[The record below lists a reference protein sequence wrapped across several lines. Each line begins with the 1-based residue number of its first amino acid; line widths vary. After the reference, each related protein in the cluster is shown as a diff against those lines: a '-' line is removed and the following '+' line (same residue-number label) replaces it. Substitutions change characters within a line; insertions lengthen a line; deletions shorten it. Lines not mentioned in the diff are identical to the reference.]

1 MKQIGCYEIKWSS
14 QTGCVFLHYRWMTGE
29 WKIFGRKAKIVSFTV
44 YAIHMSNWVS
54 GSRGEERSSTCQR
67 AHRGKGRV
75 QSTSWRKKKYP
86 RRSSLF
92 SAFFFFFSTEHE
104 GAFPF
109 TSSIPIWDLGF
120 FFFLSLFPSTARSS
134 QLLALPTGHR
144 PIGRLLVG
152 TLYYISCS
160 FHLVLENLHP
170 PISFS
175 TLFLLDTFSE
185 DELDYLKPPFAHLKS
200 VLSRSQFRKQP
211 TREEVR
217 FSSKS
222 CVLGACRHPVSYCS
236 WRFLLVCFTFL

>member
-120 FFFLSLFPSTARSS
+120 FFLSLSLSQHSSFEPIASTSHRPPANRTASSGHSILHFMQFPPRSRKLAPSHLFFYPLSTRHLLRGWAWLFKAAVRSS
-134 QLLALPTGHR
+134 QVSVEP
-144 PIGRLLVG
+144 
-152 TLYYISCS
+152 
-160 FHLVLENLHP
+160 
-170 PISFS
+170 
-175 TLFLLDTFSE
+175 
-185 DELDYLKPPFAHLKS
+185 KS
-200 VLSRSQFRKQP
+200 V
-211 TREEVR
+211 
-217 FSSKS
+217 
-222 CVLGACRHPVSYCS
+222 
-236 WRFLLVCFTFL
+236 

>member
-1 MKQIGCYEIKWSS
+1 MP
-14 QTGCVFLHYRWMTGE
+14 
-29 WKIFGRKAKIVSFTV
+29 
-44 YAIHMSNWVS
+44 
-54 GSRGEERSSTCQR
+54 STCR
-67 AHRGKGRV
+67 TGSVAPEGKSAPPLAKELTAAKEEYSQPVGGRRNIHDDLHFSPPSFSFSLL
-75 QSTSWRKKKYP
+75 STKEL
-86 RRSSLF
+86 SLLRQVF
-92 SAFFFFFSTEHE
+92 RYET
-104 GAFPF
+104 
-109 TSSIPIWDLGF
+109 WGF